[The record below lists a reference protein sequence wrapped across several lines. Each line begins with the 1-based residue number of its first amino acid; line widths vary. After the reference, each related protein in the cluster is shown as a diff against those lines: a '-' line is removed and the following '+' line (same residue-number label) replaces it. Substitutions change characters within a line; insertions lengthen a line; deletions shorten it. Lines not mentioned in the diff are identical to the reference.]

1 MTAPTGRSSQ
11 RETIYG
17 AAPRLSTA
25 RAGAPVVFHL
35 DAPARHPPYCPT
47 IRQSAAV
54 PPMIARSSDR
64 AGAPQKRIPP
74 TPVRVAHRGTSRA
87 INRQILLNLV
97 RASQPVSRADLAR
110 LMGTRRGAIS
120 LIVNDLIDEG
130 VLFEGAK
137 GETARGRK
145 PKFLY
150 IDSRNRS
157 VVAVDVR
164 ATRTSMMVTDLLT
177 EPVVGVS
184 SFPTQRD
191 AGRFLK
197 TLALRIRR
205 LLDQHQDLGR
215 CEGVGVVV
223 PGMLDPT
230 GARIAFAPR
239 LGWRDVPLRDLLAK
253 AIGLPV
259 HIENSGRACAIAQ
272 AWGVRRETGR
282 TSDFVFLSV
291 SDGLGVGLVVNGEVL
306 RGRHNVAGE
315 FGHTPLD
322 IDGPPCACGATGCWE
337 AYVSNLATLS
347 RYFGRE
353 ISPRLPLPLEI
364 ASFTVEDLV
373 ARARGG
379 DAKAMA
385 ALQATARYLGLGL
398 ASVVNAVDPS
408 RIFISGEIV
417 AGWDLLES
425 TVRQALATRVLAPA
439 ALSIEITAVPA
450 PDQPRLRGAAAL
462 VTAPIFAAPR
472 VG

>member
-1 MTAPTGRSSQ
+1 MRH
-11 RETIYG
+11 
-17 AAPRLSTA
+17 
-25 RAGAPVVFHL
+25 APV
-35 DAPARHPPYCPT
+35 
-47 IRQSAAV
+47 
-54 PPMIARSSDR
+54 
-64 AGAPQKRIPP
+64 RI
-74 TPVRVAHRGTSRA
+74 RVAHRGTSRE

-120 LIVNDLIDEG
+120 LIVNDLIADG
-130 VLFEGAK
+130 ILFEGAK

-150 IDSRNRS
+150 IDSRKRC
-157 VVAVDVR
+157 VIAIDVR
-164 ATRTSMMVTDLLT
+164 PTRTFLMVTDLLT

-184 SFPTQRD
+184 SFPTPTDPCR
-191 AGRFLK
+191 LVK
-197 TLALRIRR
+197 TLGGRIQR
-205 LLDQHQDLGR
+205 LLEDHTELGR
-215 CEGVGVVV
+215 CEGIGIGV
-223 PGMLDPT
+223 PGMVDAT
-230 GARIAFAPR
+230 GTCLSYAPR

-253 AIGLPV
+253 ETGLPV

-272 AWGVRRETGR
+272 IWDVRRQTGPS
-282 TSDFVFLSV
+282 TDFVFLSV
-291 SDGLGVGLVVNGEVL
+291 SDGLGIGFVVNGDIV

-322 IDGPPCACGATGCWE
+322 IDGLPCACGANGCWE

-353 ISPRLPLPLEI
+353 ISPRLPVPDEV
-364 ASFTVEDLV
+364 ASFTVEDLI

-398 ASVVNAVDPS
+398 ASVVNAVDPA
-408 RIFISGEIV
+408 RIFLSGEII
-417 AGWDLLES
+417 AAWDLLET
-425 TVRQALATRVLAPA
+425 TVRRALVTRVLAPA
-439 ALSIEITAVPA
+439 AMSIEITAVPS
-450 PDQPRLRGAAAL
+450 PDHPRLRGAAAL
-462 VTAPIFAAPR
+462 VTAPLFAAPR

>member
-1 MTAPTGRSSQ
+1 MS
-11 RETIYG
+11 
-17 AAPRLSTA
+17 
-25 RAGAPVVFHL
+25 
-35 DAPARHPPYCPT
+35 
-47 IRQSAAV
+47 AV
-54 PPMIARSSDR
+54 P
-64 AGAPQKRIPP
+64 KRVHP
-74 TPVRVAHRGTSRA
+74 PVRVAHRRTSRE

-97 RASQPVSRADLAR
+97 RAWQPLSRADLAR

-120 LIVNDLIDEG
+120 LIVNDLIAEG

-145 PKFLY
+145 PQFLY

-157 VVAVDVR
+157 VIAVDVR
-164 ATRTSMMVTDLLT
+164 ATRTYLMVTDLLT
-177 EPVVGVS
+177 EPVIGVS

-191 AGRFLK
+191 AGQFV
-197 TLALRIRR
+197 TALSARIRR
-205 LLDQHQDLGR
+205 LLAEHKDLGR
-215 CEGVGVVV
+215 CEGIGLVV
-223 PGMLDPT
+223 PGMVDSA
-230 GARIAFAPR
+230 GACISFAPQ
-239 LGWRDVPLRDLLAK
+239 LGWRDVPLRDLLAR
-253 AIGLPV
+253 ASGLPV

-272 AWGVRRETGR
+272 VWGVRREAGR
-282 TSDFVFLSV
+282 SSDFVFISV
-291 SDGLGVGLVVNGEVL
+291 SDGLGVGFVVNGEVV

-322 IDGPPCACGATGCWE
+322 INGAPCACGATGCWE

-347 RYFGRE
+347 RYFGRD
-353 ISPRLPLPLEI
+353 ISPRQPIPAEI

-379 DAKAMA
+379 DAKATA

-398 ASVVNAVDPS
+398 ASVVNAVDPA
-408 RIFISGEIV
+408 RIFISGEII
-417 AGWDLLES
+417 AAWDLLEA

-439 ALSIEITAVPA
+439 ALSIEITPIPL
-450 PDQPRLRGAAAL
+450 PDHPRLRGAAAL